1 MTTRRTSIFALALA
15 AAVIATGGCRT
26 APDAKTTAPKAVEA
40 KDKLTPL
47 QTEFGYVT
55 PRDLKERTGMRVALI
70 DVDFTKPNLAYRFN
84 VVTFV
89 PDGTDALTALSPGP
103 PPSLHALAEL
113 RDHLLPF
120 VPDARIGLVMMLDG
134 EPLGIGGKTPR
145 PEQNAFFREF
155 AAMMDAAGIAYT
167 YIVPGKISII
177 R

>member
-1 MTTRRTSIFALALA
+1 MTIQGRTIFALALA
-15 AAVIATGGCRT
+15 TLAAGGCLM
-26 APDAKTTAPKAVEA
+26 APGTKKSPAKEVDAKQM
-40 KDKLTPL
+40 LTPL

-55 PRDLKERTGMRVALI
+55 PRDLKQDGALKLAMI
-70 DVDFTKPNLAYRFN
+70 DVDFTKPNLVYDFS
-84 VVTFV
+84 VVVFE
-89 PDGTDALTALSPGP
+89 PDGSDALLAKAAGQPTRLNT
-103 PPSLHALAEL
+103 LAEL

-155 AAMMDAAGIAYT
+155 ATMMDAAGIAYT
-167 YIVPGKISII
+167 YIVPGKIAII